1 MGPWFLASET
11 GLIIPGCSHPRLQR
25 GSVCMLIC
33 FSRVQLF
40 VTPWTVAHQP
50 SLSMGFSRREYWS
63 GLLCPP
69 PGDLLHPVIE
79 PVSPVA
85 PESQAD
91 SLLLSGGEHQVWCS
105 PSPCNQMQLHMPN
118 AQWGQTEKLVCG
130 SEKGYCR
137 AMQGEWVTCAQET
150 LNSWNGFRKAF
161 LKAPLWGRRGRVE
174 GVTGHVISSCIILC
188 LVDGEVTGWCHSS

>member
-1 MGPWFLASET
+1 
-11 GLIIPGCSHPRLQR
+11 
-25 GSVCMLIC
+25 MLIC

-40 VTPWTVAHQP
+40 ATPWTVAHQL

-91 SLLLSGGEHQVWCS
+91 SLSLSGGEHQVWCS

-118 AQWGQTEKLVCG
+118 AQ
-130 SEKGYCR
+130 
-137 AMQGEWVTCAQET
+137 
-150 LNSWNGFRKAF
+150 
-161 LKAPLWGRRGRVE
+161 
-174 GVTGHVISSCIILC
+174 
-188 LVDGEVTGWCHSS
+188 